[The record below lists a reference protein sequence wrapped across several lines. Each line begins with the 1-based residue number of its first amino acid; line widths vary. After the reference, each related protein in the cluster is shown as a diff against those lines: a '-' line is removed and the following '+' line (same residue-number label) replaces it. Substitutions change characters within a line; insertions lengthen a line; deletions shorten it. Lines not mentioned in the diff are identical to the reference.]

1 MVWERNHFNPGTAT
15 TMIQRF
21 KEYIFILNYLG
32 ALLSLFG
39 LLLFIPLVVQFYYRE
54 TMAGTHLIAAFTIPG
69 LILFFGGILLQKNIP
84 VRIPSVQEGMVI
96 TALAWIAA
104 ALVSSLPFIIGINKP
119 VIDAIFEATSG
130 ITASGLTVFTGLD
143 QLPKCLLF
151 WRSLLQW
158 VGGVGVLT
166 FFLAVSFRGGS
177 TSAALFVAEGHKIT
191 SRRPVPGIFNTI
203 KIIWMIYVSL
213 TISCFFLLWLE
224 GLPPFEALNHALTV
238 VSTGGFSTHD
248 RSISFFAHYPYA
260 ELIEYTLIFFMIMG
274 GINFLIHYKIY
285 TGDWR
290 SMYKDYEIRWFWS
303 LLVGC
308 TILVCLDHLLYNPQ
322 EISYTADNLV
332 AGFQQLH
339 DLFRKSLF
347 QVTSLLTSTG
357 YSVQD
362 INSTFFPAL
371 AKQLFLLLMLVGG
384 CVGSTAGGFK
394 LLRLGILWETL
405 KSEFTRSISSP
416 KRIVPLV
423 IHGQVIEHRE
433 IQRVTALLFAWLL
446 IVFSGAGITV
456 LFSDLTGWESFSGM
470 LSAVSNMGPFYF
482 SVEKLA
488 GIHPLVKLN
497 YTMGMLIGRLEIL
510 PFFVLFSRKSWQ

>member
-1 MVWERNHFNPGTAT
+1 
-15 TMIQRF
+15 MIRRI
-21 KEYIFILNYLG
+21 KEYLFIVNYLG
-32 ALLSLFG
+32 ALLTLFG
-39 LLLFIPLVVQFYYRE
+39 LLLFIPLIVQLYYQE
-54 TMAGTHLIAAFTIPG
+54 TMTDSHLIAAFTIPG
-69 LILFFGGILLQKNIP
+69 LILFFGGILLQKKIP

-96 TALAWIAA
+96 TALAWLSA

-143 QLPKCLLF
+143 QLPKCILF

-177 TSAALFVAEGHKIT
+177 TSAALFVAEGHKIA

-203 KIIWMIYVSL
+203 KIIWMIYGSL

-224 GLPPFEALNHALTV
+224 GLPPFEALNHAMTV

-248 RSISFFAHYPYA
+248 RSISFFAHYPHA
-260 ELIEYTLIFFMIMG
+260 ELIEYTLIFFMLMG
-274 GINFLIHYKIY
+274 GINFLIHYKIF
-285 TGDWR
+285 TGEWR
-290 SMYKDYEIRWFWS
+290 SIYQDYEIRWFWS
-303 LLVGC
+303 LLAGC
-308 TILVCLDHLLYNPQ
+308 TILICLDHLLHSPQ
-322 EISYTADNLV
+322 GISYLADNLS
-332 AGFQQLH
+332 AAFHHLH
-339 DLFRKSLF
+339 EMFRKSLF
-347 QVTSLLTSTG
+347 QVASLLTSTG
-357 YSVQD
+357 YTVQN

-384 CVGSTAGGFK
+384 CVGSTSGGFK

-405 KSEFTRSISSP
+405 KSEFIRSISSS
-416 KRIVPLV
+416 KRVVPLV

-446 IVFSGAGITV
+446 IIFTGAGITAF
-456 LFSDLTGWESFSGM
+456 FSDLNAWEGFSGM

-482 SVEKLA
+482 SIERLA
-488 GIHPLVKLN
+488 NIHPLIKLT
-497 YTMGMLIGRLEIL
+497 YAMGMLIGRLEIL